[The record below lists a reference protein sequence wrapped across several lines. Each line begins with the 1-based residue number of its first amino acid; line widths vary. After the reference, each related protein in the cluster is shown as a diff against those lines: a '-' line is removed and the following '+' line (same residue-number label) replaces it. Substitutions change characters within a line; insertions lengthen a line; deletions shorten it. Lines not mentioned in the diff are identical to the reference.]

1 MDMEER
7 KCVISKKRLTKLL
20 RLGDPQVIMSFGDQ
34 VIFVFLSHRQS
45 AMQMM
50 AMR

>member
-7 KCVISKKRLTKLL
+7 KCIILKKRLTKLL
-20 RLGDPQVIMSFGDQ
+20 LLGDPQVMMSFGDQ
-34 VIFVFLSHRQS
+34 VIFAFLNQRQS